1 MVFYGP
7 RQIVFD
13 LSVLFC
19 FGCTKLTRHWLS
31 NNIAAW
37 HQPAPTSI
45 RRMNWHH
52 HISCLALRKLGLKIY
67 ALFKQT
73 MCCRRPQA
81 WTKQLSKW
89 PLSRLYLRLVGVQL
103 IILTHQIGQKLDH
116 RALRRKQA
124 VTLLK
129 KSQHGGIHFLGNI
142 NSGSFARRI
151 RSLLTKLAYQ
161 FSCNIFRHK
170 ARHITTE
177 TRHLFYK
184 TWCDKMLL
192 FCRH

>member
-13 LSVLFC
+13 RSVLYC
-19 FGCTKLTRHWLS
+19 FGCNIMTRHWLS

-37 HQPAPTSI
+37 HQPAPTSL
-45 RRMNWHH
+45 RPMNWHH
-52 HISCLALRKLGLKIY
+52 RISCLAWCMCRLK
-67 ALFKQT
+67 FCTQSEQK

-81 WTKQLSKW
+81 WTKQWSKW
-89 PLSRLYLRLVGVQL
+89 PLSRLYSRLVGVQL

-142 NSGSFARRI
+142 TSGGYARRT
-151 RSLLTKLAYQ
+151 RLLLTELV
-161 FSCNIFRHK
+161 C
-170 ARHITTE
+170 
-177 TRHLFYK
+177 
-184 TWCDKMLL
+184 
-192 FCRH
+192 